1 MPLTTYTAGQVLTAS
16 SLNANLTFAAG
27 AGGLAVVKTQT
38 IGSAVASVTV
48 TSAFSSAY
56 ENYRIVIN
64 GVATSTSGQTF
75 LYTQNGSAGS
85 TYTGNAVYYNS
96 ANNTIGNA
104 VTSAGTSATV
114 GVNNTTRNGITLD
127 ILGPNLAQ
135 ATQIQGFST
144 GFSNAAT
151 SYQTTIVH
159 VDSNAAASTGFT
171 ITMSTGTMTGG
182 TIVVYGYANN

>member
-48 TSAFSSAY
+48 TGAFSSAY

-64 GVATSTSGQTF
+64 GVATSTSGQSF

-104 VTSAGTSATV
+104 VTSAGTSAVV

-135 ATQIQGFST
+135 ATQIQGFAT
-144 GFSNAAT
+144 GFSTAAT
-151 SYQTTIVH
+151 SYQATIVH

-182 TIVVYGYANN
+182 TIVVYGYANS